1 MILTRR
7 ITKFTTTYIATIL
20 VMSNLLITRQSL
32 AITRDLSGYNSDRSC
47 IMSVSGEKIGSMNL
61 KGRLHE
67 YPRSGFCCVAQPLAL
82 KYKNSKV
89 NQFMNQAI
97 KAALSEPPNY
107 DRAIANLN
115 RVLKITNLA
124 DAKRALFAAN
134 AAQNGATVSQ
144 YADKTL
150 FGDNAENSP
159 NVGGC
164 SLSSGQWLWVRITGT
179 GDTLG
184 RF

>member
-20 VMSNLLITRQSL
+20 VISNLLITTQSL
-32 AITRDLSGYNSDRSC
+32 AITRDLSGYNSEQLC
-47 IMSVSGEKIGSMNL
+47 TMSVSGKKIGSMNF

-107 DRAIANLN
+107 DSAIANLN

-134 AAQNGATVSQ
+134 AAKNGANISQ
-144 YADKTL
+144 HGNFEDGTDA
-150 FGDNAENSP
+150 
-159 NVGGC
+159 GGC
-164 SLSSGQWLWVRITGT
+164 SLSWGQWLWIRITGT
-179 GDTLG
+179 GDTFG